1 MDSMDPHT
9 EPLLRRRDGAV
20 LRWVLL
26 ALLLAVG
33 GGALWWLLSPL
44 PQGRFLRAPAGKVD
58 STGTGEQ
65 LTIWFVSRQ
74 EDALIAE
81 SRAVSPNLTVN
92 DRAKAALRELV
103 AGPTQ
108 EALRTLPAEV
118 KVRELFIDDQGT
130 AYVDFTEALSRQHPG
145 GPWSEMLTIR
155 SIVQTL
161 TANVPDIKRVQF
173 LIEGREADTLA
184 GHLDIRG
191 PIAPTWAAHPR

>member
-1 MDSMDPHT
+1 MDPRT
-9 EPLLRRRDGAV
+9 EPLLRRRDRVA
-20 LRWVLL
+20 LRWVLV

-44 PQGRFLRAPAGKVD
+44 PQGRLLRAPAGKAD
-58 STGTGEQ
+58 SSGAGEQ

-81 SRAVSPNLTVN
+81 TRAVSPNLTVN
-92 DRAKAALRELV
+92 DRAKVALRELI
-103 AGPTQ
+103 AGPKQ
-108 EALRTLPAEV
+108 EALRTLPAEA

-130 AYVDFTEALSRQHPG
+130 AYVDFTEALGRQHPG

-173 LIEGREADTLA
+173 LIEGREVDTLA
-184 GHLDIRG
+184 GHMDIRG
-191 PIAPTWAAHPR
+191 PIGPTWAAHPR